1 MSQCKHNAKKN
12 KVQYVCKREYKKA
25 MGNFLLIRKLKVGFH
40 LGRGCLGVT
49 TTKSYSNSG

>member
-12 KVQYVCKREYKKA
+12 KVQYVCVREYKKA
-25 MGNFLLIRKLKVGFH
+25 MGNFLLIRKLKVGFY
-40 LGRGCLGVT
+40 LGRGCLGAT